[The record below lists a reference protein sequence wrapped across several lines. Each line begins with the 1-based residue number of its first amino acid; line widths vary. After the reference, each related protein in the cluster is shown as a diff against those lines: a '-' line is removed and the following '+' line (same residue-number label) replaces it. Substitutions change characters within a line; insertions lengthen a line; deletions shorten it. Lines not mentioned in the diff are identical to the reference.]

1 MKMPWRPS
9 LVAMVLMSGVHAS
22 LALPAWARDFAP
34 SDLDTLN
41 ELGVNLTDVEKD
53 LKDLKSLRDTKDSSA
68 ERRNLIAS
76 AARRFMDPAAFMTT
90 PELIARDGYPVEVHK
105 VETDDGYILE
115 VHRLPNHASKKPP
128 VYLQHGILC
137 SSSDWVIAGPE
148 KGLAY
153 ILHRL
158 GYDVWM
164 GNFRGNRYS
173 RAHRDHD
180 NMHPDRNVRQFWDFS
195 FHEKGVYD
203 VPATIDHI
211 LQETAHQDLLYVGH
225 SMGTTAFFVML
236 SERPAYNTKVRAM
249 SALAPVSVMTQVQSP
264 LLRVAALLS
273 APLSAAANL
282 VGIREFLPNNLLFT
296 LVGQVLCKEKAI
308 TQSLCYNIMFLCTG
322 FNSPQL
328 NLTLLPTLLAHMP
341 AGASVKTLTH
351 FGQLIRSKTFRRY
364 DYGMVRNMWHYGS
377 VHPPAYNLNNVRVP
391 VSLHYSDNDW
401 VAGPADVHNLY
412 NMLPNRMGRFR
423 VKLPEFNHV
432 DFLWGVDAPSLVYDT
447 VTEILESQAAR
458 NPGRR

>member
-1 MKMPWRPS
+1 MLQPE
-9 LVAMVLMSGVHAS
+9 LVA
-22 LALPAWARDFAP
+22 R
-34 SDLDTLN
+34 
-41 ELGVNLTDVEKD
+41 E
-53 LKDLKSLRDTKDSSA
+53 
-68 ERRNLIAS
+68 
-76 AARRFMDPAAFMTT
+76 
-90 PELIARDGYPVEVHK
+90 GYPIELHK

-115 VHRLPNHASKKPP
+115 VHRIPLPGSKKPP

-173 RAHRDHD
+173 RSHRDRD
-180 NMHPDRNVRQFWDFS
+180 NMDPDRNVRQFWDFS

-203 VPATIDHI
+203 VPATIDYI
-211 LQETAHQDLLYVGH
+211 LERTDHSDLMYIGH
-225 SMGTTAFFVML
+225 SMGTTAFFIML
-236 SERPAYNTKVRAM
+236 SERPAYNVKVRSM
-249 SALAPVSVMTQVQSP
+249 SALAPVSYMTQVQSP

-273 APLSAAANL
+273 TPLGAAANL

-296 LVGQVLCKEKAI
+296 LAGQVLCKERAI
-308 TQSLCYNIMFLCTG
+308 TQALCYNIMFLCTG

-341 AGASVKTLTH
+341 AGASVKTLIH
-351 FGQLIRSKTFRRY
+351 YGQLIRSGTFRRY
-364 DYGMVRNMWHYGS
+364 DYGLVRNLWHYGS
-377 VHPPAYNLNNVRVP
+377 TRPPAYNLDNVRVP

-401 VAGPADVHNLY
+401 VSGPRDVHALY
-412 NMLPNRMGRFR
+412 DSLPNRNGRFR
-423 VKLPEFNHV
+423 VKLPQFNHV

-447 VTEILESQAAR
+447 LTEILESQATR
-458 NPGRR
+458 SPPTRR